1 MRSNLAGVLWLVVAV
16 VATVGP
22 ARAEPFEHPRYRYTI
37 SIPAGARLASPPD
50 ADELVIHSWAGFI
63 VSLRASAAATDD
75 TIDRLVARVE
85 DRYLGEGK
93 SWTRKTA
100 GAPTTLAGLPAYAAE
115 YEGATGRVRTLVAR
129 GRRAAFEIMF
139 FAQPEDYAVL
149 VGIFENLLASFRP
162 APDDTLAAPA
172 PPSVSPPS
180 RSAEPPTAR
189 PSLKASRTPPPTDQS
204 PEEEEAPPIRKTP
217 TGDSKM
223 AAIRFQDP
231 GFGFTIG
238 YPAHWKRKLPS
249 SNAVLFESVDP
260 NGEAT
265 VSVQNVR
272 SIAREPGTGPAVAV
286 AENLKSRL
294 SAEASDVTY
303 MGDGPVT
310 YRRDGLDLDGHQ
322 FLARYAFGG
331 KVYKQ
336 LTVILVRPDGDIA
349 HVWSYRALAPQFDDF
364 RPITTEMLKSWSV
377 IPPDTTKGEP

>member
-172 PPSVSPPS
+172 PPSVSPPP

-204 PEEEEAPPIRKTP
+204 PEEEEAPPI
-217 TGDSKM
+217 
-223 AAIRFQDP
+223 
-231 GFGFTIG
+231 
-238 YPAHWKRKLPS
+238 
-249 SNAVLFESVDP
+249 
-260 NGEAT
+260 
-265 VSVQNVR
+265 
-272 SIAREPGTGPAVAV
+272 
-286 AENLKSRL
+286 
-294 SAEASDVTY
+294 
-303 MGDGPVT
+303 
-310 YRRDGLDLDGHQ
+310 
-322 FLARYAFGG
+322 
-331 KVYKQ
+331 
-336 LTVILVRPDGDIA
+336 
-349 HVWSYRALAPQFDDF
+349 
-364 RPITTEMLKSWSV
+364 
-377 IPPDTTKGEP
+377 